1 VLTEPRRIVRGLITG
16 SAAERAGIQNG
27 DEITQPVPQDRIQG
41 EQDGVLT
48 LILLRDGKPLE
59 ISYVPRGE
67 SVEAY
72 QWVRVGNLPDNACMF

>member
-1 VLTEPRRIVRGLITG
+1 VRGLIPG
-16 SAAERAGIQNG
+16 SAAQRAGVRDG

-48 LILLRDGKPLE
+48 LKLLRDGKPLE

-67 SVEAY
+67 TVEAY
-72 QWVRVGNLPDNACMF
+72 QWVRIAGVPEEKRVF